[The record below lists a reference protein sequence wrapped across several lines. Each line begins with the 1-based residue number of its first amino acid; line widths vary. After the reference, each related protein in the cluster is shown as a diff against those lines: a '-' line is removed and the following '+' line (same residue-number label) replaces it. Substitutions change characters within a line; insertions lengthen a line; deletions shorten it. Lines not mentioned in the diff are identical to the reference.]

1 MIPEWEKKADK
12 AIRRLK
18 WKFKLLKIKWGLLFV
33 LPLLIIVLAYEAAK
47 QYLKIRLR
55 RWQVEAPDQK
65 SLNRRRTPL
74 IRRPLPARHLGLTRN
89 VSFNI
94 IPYFFSALL

>member
-55 RWQVEAPDQK
+55 RWQVEAPGSEKPEPEADASHQAAAP
-65 SLNRRRTPL
+65 SQASRTD
-74 IRRPLPARHLGLTRN
+74 
-89 VSFNI
+89 S
-94 IPYFFSALL
+94 